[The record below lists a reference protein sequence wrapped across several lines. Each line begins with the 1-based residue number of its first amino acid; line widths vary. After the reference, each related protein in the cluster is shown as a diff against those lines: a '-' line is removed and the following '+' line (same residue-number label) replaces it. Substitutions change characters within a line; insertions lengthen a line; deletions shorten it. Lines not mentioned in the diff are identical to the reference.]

1 MSTNSD
7 NTEPPM
13 LTGVFMDPGTLL
25 TDPSSNVIIPPPYDL
40 SDPRIQ
46 LAWNHALDADT
57 RRLIDVL
64 AEDPPPPPGSPPPDA
79 QADPTWH
86 PVAAAAP
93 QDGSDASTASTD
105 SATSMSTSAT
115 TETSDATIS
124 PLHGPHPARVTPAA
138 AAQSPSTPPRL
149 HGNPFD
155 LPRLRPPGAPL
166 RVRIPSVRR
175 LRTERDYVTQLT
187 SRRRASS
194 EREGNVSFLSRRNNI
209 PVICINVENSWRWV
223 PFHELPAPDF
233 IKYRDQI
240 SSYLGRLQSRA
251 RSNDV
256 YTRNQHHQKITIHLP
271 SPDERAFLK
280 MLFNNH
286 LEDHEKRRYII
297 EFSHTIIGDSHCSG
311 CLKLT
316 LKDKVKCIHYDC
328 PGMCEECAAQIGD
341 SCPICEKAQLIT
353 CPICKDEKEK
363 GEIGFAPSGCGHAVC
378 WACMGKAYQVNARGL
393 RKCPQCREPWHKPR

>member
-64 AEDPPPPPGSPPPDA
+64 AEEPPPPPGPPPPDA
-79 QADPTWH
+79 QLDPTWR
-86 PVAAAAP
+86 PGAAADP

-105 SATSMSTSAT
+105 SATSMSIS
-115 TETSDATIS
+115 TESSDATIS
-124 PLHGPHPARVTPAA
+124 PLHGPHPSRVTPAA
-138 AAQSPSTPPRL
+138 AAQPPSTPPRL

-155 LPRLRPPGAPL
+155 LPRLRAPGAPP
-166 RVRIPSVRR
+166 RVQIPAVRR
-175 LRTERDYVTQLT
+175 WRPQMDAITRLT
-187 SRRRASS
+187 STRRASS
-194 EREGNVSFLSRRNNI
+194 GREGNVSFLSRQNNI

-223 PFHELPAPDF
+223 PFHELPAPAF

-240 SSYLGRLQSRA
+240 SAYMGRLQSRA
-251 RSNDV
+251 RSN
-256 YTRNQHHQKITIHLP
+256 YAAAGATRHTIHLP
-271 SPDERAFLK
+271 APDERAFLK

-286 LEDHEKRRYII
+286 LEDHERRRYIV
-297 EFSHTIIGDSHCSG
+297 EFSHTIIGESHCAG

-316 LKDKVKCIHYDC
+316 LNDKVKCMHYDC
-328 PGMCEECAAQIGD
+328 PGMCEECATQIGD
-341 SCPICEKAQLIT
+341 SCPICEKAQIVT
-353 CPICKDEKEK
+353 CPICKDEKKK

-378 WACMGKAYQVNARGL
+378 WACMGKAYQVNAQGL